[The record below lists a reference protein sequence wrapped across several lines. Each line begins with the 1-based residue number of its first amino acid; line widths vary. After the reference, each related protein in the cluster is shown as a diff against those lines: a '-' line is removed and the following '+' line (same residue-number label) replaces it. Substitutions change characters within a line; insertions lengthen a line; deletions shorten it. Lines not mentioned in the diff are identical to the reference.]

1 MAVDIRLPQF
11 PECWETCGN
20 CEQDEVLVLEVH
32 VQPGDTVREGALIAR
47 IESV

>member
-20 CEQDEVLVLEVH
+20 CGQGEVEVLERH
-32 VQPGDTVREGALIAR
+32 VQPADTVREGALMAR
-47 IESV
+47 TEPA